1 MPSDLL
7 IPAPLTAAAFAPFG
21 DVIAA
26 QGQPRGINYGVTQRF
41 HDLAKI
47 DCQEAGGRAIV
58 NIFRSQPPTFPFA
71 VKVMERHPL
80 SSQAFMP
87 LCGRPFL
94 VVVAPPGPFARSAV
108 RAFRAAPGQ
117 GVNFARGTWHHFN
130 LALEGESDFLVI
142 DREGGGDNCDEIA
155 LDPPLLLTP

>member
-1 MPSDLL
+1 MPSDMLK
-7 IPAPLTAAAFAPFG
+7 PEPLTAEAFAPFG
-21 DVIAA
+21 EVIEARGA
-26 QGQPRGINYGVTQRF
+26 PRGINYGVTQRF

-47 DCQEAGGRAIV
+47 DCQEQGGRAIV
-58 NIFRSQPPTFPFA
+58 NIFRSQPPVFPFA

-80 SSQAFMP
+80 SSQGFVP
-87 LCGRPFL
+87 LSGRPFL
-94 VVVAPPGPFARSAV
+94 VVVAPPGEFNRNAV

-142 DREGGGDNCDEIA
+142 DREGDGQNCDEVA